1 MFNSA
6 IQTLS
11 EMAIADNGTKI
22 PQTTKVSVVEEVKSF
37 LDGLDTIPVSECK
50 FSAEM
55 VPVRESKRFGKYL
68 IEMEDLS
75 RFMLTNNISSV
86 TEAIG
91 SILECNGLKGQ
102 YHNTAL
108 IIDEASILDEM
119 STLGIG
125 TDENL
130 SKWHDSG
137 LGKGLW
143 GDQANVMTYRKF
155 ANTKQMMDTFTGKY
169 GIQLIKK
176 NYKVGLAEAAEQE
189 DVQLKVE
196 PTDQVI
202 HEKPVEAKKAAKA
215 SNKFI
220 ADDIESEDIGDD
232 LDDMMGLGD
241 IESDDDDKDLE
252 EIEEIQESLDP
263 HQQHLQYL
271 RDVAAGK
278 YDKDLM

>member
-11 EMAIADNGTKI
+11 EMAIADNGTTI
-22 PQTTKVSVVEEVKSF
+22 PQTTKVSVVEEVKSL
-37 LDGLDTIPVSECK
+37 LDGLDTIPFTECK
-50 FSAEM
+50 FTAEM

-75 RFMLTNNISSV
+75 RYMMTNKIQSV
-86 TEAIG
+86 TEAMG
-91 SILECNGLKGQ
+91 RILECNGLKGQ
-102 YHNTAL
+102 FHNTAL

-125 TDENL
+125 TDDNL
-130 SKWHDSG
+130 PKFQDSG
-137 LGKGLW
+137 LGKGLL
-143 GDQANVMTYRKF
+143 GDQSNVMTYRKF
-155 ANTKQMMDTFTGKY
+155 ANTKQMLDTFTCKY
-169 GIQLIKK
+169 GIKLIKK
-176 NYKVGLAEAAEQE
+176 NYNVGLAEASEQE

-202 HEKPVEAKKAAKA
+202 HEKPVEAEKKASKA
-215 SNKFI
+215 VNRFI

-241 IESDDDDKDLE
+241 IENDDDDKDLE
-252 EIEEIQESLDP
+252 LQESTDP

-271 RDVAAGK
+271 RDIASGK

>member
-22 PQTTKVSVVEEVKSF
+22 PQTTKVSVVEEVKSL
-37 LDGLDTIPVSECK
+37 LDGLATIPVSECK
-50 FSAEM
+50 FTAEM

-75 RFMLTNNISSV
+75 RYMITNGLSSV

-108 IIDEASILDEM
+108 IIDETSILDEM

-125 TDENL
+125 TDDNL
-130 SKWHDSG
+130 SKWHDAG

-169 GIQLIKK
+169 GLQLIKK
-176 NYKVGLAEAAEQE
+176 NYNVGLAEAAEQE

-202 HEKPVEAKKAAKA
+202 HEKPVEAKKLSKA
-215 SNKFI
+215 DQKFI
-220 ADDIESEDIGDD
+220 ADDIESEEIGDE
-232 LDDMMGLGD
+232 LDDMMGFGD
-241 IESDDDDKDLE
+241 VENDDSDSDLE
-252 EIEEIQESLDP
+252 DIQESTDP
-263 HQQHLQYL
+263 HQRHLQYL
-271 RDVAAGK
+271 RDIASGK

>member
-22 PQTTKVSVVEEVKSF
+22 PQTTKVSVVEEVKSL
-37 LDGLDTIPVSECK
+37 LDGLATIPVSECK
-50 FSAEM
+50 FTAEM

-75 RFMLTNNISSV
+75 RYMITNGLSSV

-91 SILECNGLKGQ
+91 SILESNGLKGQ

-176 NYKVGLAEAAEQE
+176 NYNVGLAEAAEQE

-202 HEKPVEAKKAAKA
+202 HEKPVEAKKVSKA
-215 SNKFI
+215 DKNLLLMISNLKK
-220 ADDIESEDIGDD
+220 
-232 LDDMMGLGD
+232 LVMN
-241 IESDDDDKDLE
+241 
-252 EIEEIQESLDP
+252 
-263 HQQHLQYL
+263 
-271 RDVAAGK
+271 
-278 YDKDLM
+278 

>member
-75 RFMLTNNISSV
+75 RFMLTNNIFSV

-91 SILECNGLKGQ
+91 SILESNGLKGQ

-130 SKWHDSG
+130 SKWHDGG

-176 NYKVGLAEAAEQE
+176 NYNVGLAEAAEQE

-202 HEKPVEAKKAAKA
+202 HEKPVEAKKATKA
-215 SNKFI
+215 SQKFI

-252 EIEEIQESLDP
+252 EIQESTDP

>member
-22 PQTTKVSVVEEVKSF
+22 PQTTKVSVVEEVKSL
-37 LDGLDTIPVSECK
+37 LDGLATIPVSECK
-50 FSAEM
+50 FTAEM

-75 RFMLTNNISSV
+75 RYMITNGLSSV

-125 TDENL
+125 TDDNL
-130 SKWHDSG
+130 AKWHDAG

-176 NYKVGLAEAAEQE
+176 NYNVGLAEAAEQE

-202 HEKPVEAKKAAKA
+202 HEKPVEAKKLSK
-215 SNKFI
+215 SDKKFI
-220 ADDIESEDIGDD
+220 ADDIESEEIGDE
-232 LDDMMGLGD
+232 LDDMMGFGD
-241 IESDDDDKDLE
+241 VENDDSDSDLE
-252 EIEEIQESLDP
+252 DFQESVDP
-263 HQQHLQYL
+263 HQKHLQYL
-271 RDVAAGK
+271 RDIASGK